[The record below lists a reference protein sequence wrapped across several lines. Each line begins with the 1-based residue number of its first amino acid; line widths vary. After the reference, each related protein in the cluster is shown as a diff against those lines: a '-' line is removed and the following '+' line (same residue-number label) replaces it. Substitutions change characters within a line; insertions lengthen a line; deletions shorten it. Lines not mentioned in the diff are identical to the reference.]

1 MLGGYL
7 HLQGEPRQTPSR
19 RSSQHR
25 ESPHRPTPIG
35 PETPKGGCSYRGSY
49 VQSQRVRGVHK
60 KHLAAW
66 DRGKGKAGRLMPC
79 WSSPAKD
86 KTRDGPLSGEGSFPD
101 LGDTVCGAGPSPH
114 RSKGEQ
120 KYRSSPVAVH
130 EKAGAPMP
138 RPDKPRTAVEGMLIS
153 PRVSRAAT
161 VLRRNRRR
169 SARNGGIAPP
179 YGVASSWVLHRF
191 GDEQDRD
198 TPKGCPSPSGH
209 ERCLLSQYARRRQR

>member
-66 DRGKGKAGRLMPC
+66 DRGKVKAGRLMRC

-86 KTRDGPLSGEGSFPD
+86 KTRDGPLRGEGSFPD

-114 RSKGEQ
+114 QSKVQQ

-130 EKAGAPMP
+130 EKAGARKPH
-138 RPDKPRTAVEGMLIS
+138 PDALTLADEG
-153 PRVSRAAT
+153 
-161 VLRRNRRR
+161 
-169 SARNGGIAPP
+169 
-179 YGVASSWVLHRF
+179 
-191 GDEQDRD
+191 
-198 TPKGCPSPSGH
+198 
-209 ERCLLSQYARRRQR
+209 